1 LGFPSRVRNVEGLRI
16 PCSAQATEVFS
27 LRKLNILLGSMLQ
40 RDARSQASFVKGQNQ
55 STDKT

>member
-1 LGFPSRVRNVEGLRI
+1 LRI